1 MDNNIE
7 GLVILNWVLFHTT
20 TVYKLSIIGKNKA
33 FEAFLYKKNEEKP
46 IKVTPHY
53 IFLLRFT
60 IIVKLT
66 I

>member
-1 MDNNIE
+1 MTNNIE
-7 GLVILNWVLFHTT
+7 GLVILNWALFHTT
-20 TVYKLSIIGKNKA
+20 IGYKLSFIEKNEV

-53 IFLLRFT
+53 IIVLRFT